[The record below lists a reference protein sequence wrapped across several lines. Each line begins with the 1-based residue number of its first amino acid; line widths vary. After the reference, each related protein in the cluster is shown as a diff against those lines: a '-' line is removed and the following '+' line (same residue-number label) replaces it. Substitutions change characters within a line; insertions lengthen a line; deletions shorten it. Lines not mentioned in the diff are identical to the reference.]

1 MEALQNWIQQHEAE
15 FLDDLASWVRHP
27 SVSLKDADAYP
38 YGAACASALEEALRC
53 AERFGLETRNFEN
66 HCGTAR
72 LRGRTARSI
81 GILSHLDVV
90 PEGNGWS
97 QDPYKLTV
105 RNGML
110 CGRGCADD
118 KGPALAALYALRYLK
133 ESGHAFEHS
142 VCMFF
147 GCNEEAG
154 MEDIP
159 YYLEREEN
167 KPVFSIVPD
176 ARLSVCHGEKG
187 HIVIHASRTLNSEV
201 LLAFSAGNAPNSV
214 PGEACAVLKL
224 PQEKVR
230 SGLPNSAIP
239 YTLSEENGQ
248 TKILVQG
255 KAAHAAFPEGSVHAQ
270 ERLARLLVASKLL
283 DAPAAEAMRGVTAFL
298 EDYYG
303 AGLGVAFETPEFGR
317 LTMASG
323 ITRLEN
329 GRFTMVFDIRY
340 PSGLDTL
347 DARKTAERRLRAYGF
362 TIDKWSDS
370 AGYYIDPNLPVIQE
384 MKAISERVW
393 AREFS
398 LYIMGGGTYARKM
411 PNAVPF
417 GPGLPRT
424 GEEGGRG
431 RGACH
436 QPDEAI
442 ELEVLEKAIEIYAQ
456 ALLMLD
462 RQID

>member
-1 MEALQNWIQQHEAE
+1 MGSLQDWVKSHEQEFLEDLANWI
-15 FLDDLASWVRHP
+15 RYP
-27 SVSLKDADAYP
+27 SVSRKDIDEYP
-38 YGAACASALEEALRC
+38 YGAPCALALEEAMRC

-72 LRGRTARSI
+72 LQGRSQRSI

-90 PEGNGWS
+90 PEGIGWS
-97 QDPYKLTV
+97 QDPYRMTV
-105 RNGML
+105 KNGML

-133 ESGHAFEHS
+133 ESGYAPHHS
-142 VCMFF
+142 ICMFF

-154 MEDIP
+154 MEDVK

-167 KPVFSIVPD
+167 IPVFSIVPD
-176 ARLSVCHGEKG
+176 ARLPVCHGEKG
-187 HIVIHASRTLNSEV
+187 HMLIRASRELNSGV
-201 LLAFSAGNAPNSV
+201 LAAFSAGTVPNSV
-214 PGEACAVLKL
+214 PGEAWAMLRAPL
-224 PQEKVR
+224 EKVKER
-230 SGLPNSAIP
+230 LRNINIP
-239 YTLSEENGQ
+239 YTLSEESGLI
-248 TKILVQG
+248 KIAARG

-270 ERLARLLVASKLL
+270 KLLAQLLSGSGLL
-283 DAPAAEAMRGVTAFL
+283 DAAAEETMRGVIAFL

-303 AGLGVAFETPEFGR
+303 AGLGIAFETPEFGK

-340 PSGLDTL
+340 PAGLDTK
-347 DARKTAERRLRAYGF
+347 AAGKAAEHRLQAYGF
-362 TIDKWSDS
+362 GIDDWSDS
-370 AGYYIDPNLPVIQE
+370 EGYYMDPNMPVIRK
-384 MKAISERVW
+384 MKEICESVW
-393 AREFS
+393 DREFP
-398 LYIMGGGTYARKM
+398 LYVMGGGTYARMM
-411 PNAVPF
+411 PNTVPF

-424 GEEGGRG
+424 DGEGGK
-431 RGACH
+431 GACH

-442 ELEVLEKAIEIYAQ
+442 ELEVLQKAIEIYAK
-456 ALLMLD
+456 ALPMLD